1 MIPQTPPTIAARPAS
16 HLTHIL
22 WKFPTILT
30 LLEDIYPICTLKVD
44 SRVIPEE
51 KYKRMIGVKGRPY
64 FRIDFNLLMSI
75 DSAALV
81 FEFEID
87 GTVYQDV
94 RASYCYL

>member
-1 MIPQTPPTIAARPAS
+1 
-16 HLTHIL
+16 
-22 WKFPTILT
+22 
-30 LLEDIYPICTLKVD
+30 VD
-44 SRVIPEE
+44 RGKIPEE
-51 KYKRMIGVKGRPY
+51 KYKRKIGVKGTPY
-64 FRIDFNLLMSI
+64 FRIEYNLLMSI